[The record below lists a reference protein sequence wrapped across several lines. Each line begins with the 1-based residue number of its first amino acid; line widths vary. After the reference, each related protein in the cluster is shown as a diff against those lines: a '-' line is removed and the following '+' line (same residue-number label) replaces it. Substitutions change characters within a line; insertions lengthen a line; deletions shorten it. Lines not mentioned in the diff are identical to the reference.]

1 MSLKGRRFSLDS
13 SGCLEG
19 LEHHGGRRG
28 SNRFSNK
35 KSRQSH
41 SLDDARL
48 KIQEL
53 NHSLNNNNNNISL
66 RQQTIAEHHEPSDGL
81 INNSSFRKHNKTF
94 HKLFPEIPEEENV
107 THTFTCALQ
116 KEVLYHGKL
125 FVSENHVCFHS
136 SVLLKD
142 TKVVIPASSV
152 REVKKHNSAL
162 SMLSI
167 QTADEKYSFVSLRN
181 REMCSRLLHTICCHA
196 QVFTLSF
203 FHSPQTEAVFTCVTC
218 VSACVCLR
226 QAVSSPHMSSA
237 ENEADHDVP
246 SSYSS
251 LEDCPDHVL
260 NRQNSIYLDHGF
272 PDMSSDAPARS
283 SSTHQSSLTD
293 EDSRDAAWIWSLIER
308 VTSFFLLRDIRN
320 LSLLFYL
327 YIMLMVLLL
336 VMSGYIGLRIQALE
350 EQLNSLGALS
360 ELALEHKQ
368 FHET

>member
-196 QVFTLSF
+196 Q
-203 FHSPQTEAVFTCVTC
+203 
-218 VSACVCLR
+218 
-226 QAVSSPHMSSA
+226 AVSSPHMSSA

-272 PDMSSDAPARS
+272 PDMSSDGEKAPARS